1 MLRRREK
8 EEEAEERLPPSPGVT
23 AIAVSPD
30 NLARLISEY
39 FSSKPAE
46 ESGSDVPEIAK
57 DVLEAIRR
65 IRAVV
70 MSNQLRYIPQVVLSI
85 SSKKSFVES
94 SKQMAMATCSVLD
107 AVGEGYSS
115 NIYKALDVLSSS
127 ASREDKREAARIA
140 YESMMSLVGALYAL
154 PLVLK
159 DLSGASELSL
169 PFHLSSDLVKKLIG
183 YTATS

>member
-1 MLRRREK
+1 MFAKRREEGD
-8 EEEAEERLPPSPGVT
+8 EEKFPSSPGVT

-30 NLARLISEY
+30 NLVRLISEY

-46 ESGSDVPEIAK
+46 ESGSDVPEIAR

-65 IRAVV
+65 IRAIV

-85 SSKKSFVES
+85 SSKRSFVES

-107 AVGEGYSS
+107 AVGEGYTS
-115 NIYKALDVLSSS
+115 NIYKALDILSSS
-127 ASREDKREAARIA
+127 APRDDKREAARIA
-140 YESMMSLVGALYAL
+140 YESMMALIGALYAL
-154 PLVLK
+154 PVVLK
-159 DLSGASELSL
+159 DLTGASELSL

-183 YTATS
+183 YTATT

>member
-1 MLRRREK
+1 MFERKKEEEK
-8 EEEAEERLPPSPGVT
+8 EEKFPQSSGVT

-30 NLARLISEY
+30 NLTRLISEY

-46 ESGSDVPEIAK
+46 ESSSDVPEIAR

-70 MSNQLRYIPQVVLSI
+70 MSNQLRYIPQIVLSI
-85 SSKKSFVES
+85 SSKNSFVES
-94 SKQMAMATCSVLD
+94 NKQMAMATCSVLD
-107 AVGEGYSS
+107 AIGEGHTS
-115 NIYKALDVLSSS
+115 NIYKALDILS
-127 ASREDKREAARIA
+127 ASVSRDDKKEAARIA
-140 YESMMSLVGALYAL
+140 YESMMALIGALYAL
-154 PLVLK
+154 PIVLK
-159 DLSGASELSL
+159 DLTGASELSL